1 MFQHR
6 TEIVPSGNILDNVKA
21 SLPVGSAVAIT
32 CLPHH
37 GIERT
42 MRTALQLADEGYQA
56 IPHLAARSV
65 ESRAQVSKIVRYCE
79 TAGIGDIFV
88 VGGDAQHPAGPY
100 DSALPLLEDIREMAG
115 ATMKLGVAGYP
126 EGHPSV
132 RPPSLLQTLVAKQET
147 ASYVVTQMC
156 FSAPKIIDYIAI
168 IRREGVELPV
178 WAGVAGPVPRT
189 KLVSLASKIG
199 VGTSLKF
206 LSRQGPLARRLLIG
220 DSYSPATLISDLATV
235 PDAVT
240 GIHLY
245 SFNNLNPA
253 FTSPAMHQSTAQ

>member
-6 TEIVPSGNILDNVKA
+6 TEIVPSGNIIENVKA
-21 SLPVGSAVAIT
+21 SLPPGSAVAIT

-65 ESRAQVSKIVRYCE
+65 ASADQVRKIVRSCE
-79 TAGIGDIFV
+79 AAGIGDIFV

-100 DSALPLLEDIREMAG
+100 GASLPLLKDIREVAG
-115 ATMKLGVAGYP
+115 ERMRLGVAGYP

-132 RPPSLLQTLVAKQET
+132 HPLRLLDSLVAKHEV

-156 FSAPKIIDYIAI
+156 FSVPKITDYIAL

-178 WAGVAGPVPRT
+178 WIGVAGAVPRT
-189 KLVSLASKIG
+189 KLVSLAAKIG

-220 DSYSPATLISDLATV
+220 DSYSPNTLISQLAHDS
-235 PDAVT
+235 DAVA

-245 SFNNLNPA
+245 SFNNLA
-253 FTSPAMHQSTAQ
+253 STLPAMQKSTSN

>member
-1 MFQHR
+1 MLQHR
-6 TEIVPSGNILDNVKA
+6 TEIVPSGNILDKVKA
-21 SLPVGSAVAIT
+21 SLPSGSAVAIT

-37 GIERT
+37 PIERT
-42 MRTALQLADEGYQA
+42 MSTALQLADEGYQA

-65 ESRAQVSKIVRYCE
+65 ESRAQVSKILRYCE
-79 TAGIGDIFV
+79 AAGIGDIFV

-115 ATMKLGVAGYP
+115 GTMKLGAAGYP

-132 RPPSLLQTLVAKQET
+132 RPPRLLEALVAKQET

-168 IRREGVELPV
+168 IRREGVGLPV
-178 WAGVAGPVPRT
+178 LAGVAGAVPRT
-189 KLVSLASKIG
+189 KLISLASKIG

-220 DSYSPATLISDLATV
+220 DSYSPATLISDLASV

-245 SFNNLNPA
+245 SFNNISPA
-253 FTSPAMHQSTAQ
+253 FTSPAMHQSTSQ

>member
-6 TEIVPSGNILDNVKA
+6 TEIVPSGNILDNVKG
-21 SLPVGSAVAIT
+21 SLPSGSAVAVT

-42 MRTALQLADEGYQA
+42 MRTALHLADEGYQA

-65 ESRAQVSKIVRYCE
+65 ESRAQVSKILRYCE
-79 TAGIGDIFV
+79 TAGIEDIFV

-100 DSALPLLEDIREMAG
+100 DSALPLLRDIREMAG
-115 ATMKLGVAGYP
+115 RTIKLGVAGYP

-132 RPPSLLQTLVAKQET
+132 RPPHLLEALVAKQEI

-156 FSAPKIIDYIAI
+156 FSAPKILDFITI
-168 IRREGVELPV
+168 IRREGFELPV
-178 WAGVAGPVPRT
+178 WAGVAGAVPRT

-220 DSYSPATLISDLATV
+220 DSYSPATLISDLTRL

-245 SFNNLNPA
+245 SFNNLTPVS
-253 FTSPAMHQSTAQ
+253 TPPAMLRSTPN